1 LIKILAASY
10 LYDRSAVNM
19 KPFIIIALIVGST
32 FATAFVPVSQMNK
45 ALLRIGDRK
54 SSLFAAPVGPVAM
67 VKKLQDPKEYNRV
80 VEEKMKKSK
89 MTREEAEADYNEFL
103 GNPPFYYA
111 LEKKVR
117 NLEAQGCFF
126 SPAV

>member
-1 LIKILAASY
+1 
-10 LYDRSAVNM
+10 M
-19 KPFIIIALIVGST
+19 KPFIIIALIVVST
-32 FATAFVPVSQMNK
+32 FATAFVPVPQMNK

-67 VKKLQDPKEYNRV
+67 VKKLQNPKEYNRV

-103 GNPPFYYA
+103 ENPPFYYA

-117 NLEAQGCFF
+117 NFGSAGKIF
-126 SPAV
+126 STSSWNSYHHFLIPFTS